1 MFSVADL
8 TMTQLWTL
16 IYYPGLHNSCSNA
29 DLNPAQPQ
37 VLVMTLF
44 SSGVDNSSDIDSN
57 SSDGGGGILARIPN
71 FEIQCMFRQ
80 WANK

>member
-29 DLNPAQPQ
+29 DLNPAQAQ

-44 SSGVDNSSDIDSN
+44 SSGVDDSSDINSN
-57 SSDGGGGILARIPN
+57 SSDGGKILARIPN

-80 WANK
+80 WAYK